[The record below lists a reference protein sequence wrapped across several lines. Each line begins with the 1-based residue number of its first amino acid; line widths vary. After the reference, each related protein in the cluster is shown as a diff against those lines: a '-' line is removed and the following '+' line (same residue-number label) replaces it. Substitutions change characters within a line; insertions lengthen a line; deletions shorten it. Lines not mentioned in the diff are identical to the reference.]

1 MHYPIDE
8 QTFLAEVRRQG
19 IADAAAEEVLPVINQ
34 YYAHGLAGRSD
45 PEPQTGNR
53 FFDRWCE
60 HAYHAGVLERM
71 RRYIDRTGFKNEY
84 YSMILSEVYALGELG
99 AVEAAGLAFDYGRAK
114 GWRAA
119 RKAAKPRQAVG
130 SAGL

>member
-19 IADAAAEEVLPVINQ
+19 IADAAAEQVLPVINQ
-34 YYAHGLAGRSD
+34 YYAHGLAGRSA

-53 FFDRWCE
+53 FFDCWCE
-60 HAYHAGVLERM
+60 HAYHMGILDRM

-84 YSMILSEVYALGELG
+84 YSMVLPEVYALGELG
-99 AVEAAGLAFDYGRAK
+99 AVEAACLAFDYGQAK

-119 RKAAKPRQAVG
+119 RKELTA
-130 SAGL
+130 